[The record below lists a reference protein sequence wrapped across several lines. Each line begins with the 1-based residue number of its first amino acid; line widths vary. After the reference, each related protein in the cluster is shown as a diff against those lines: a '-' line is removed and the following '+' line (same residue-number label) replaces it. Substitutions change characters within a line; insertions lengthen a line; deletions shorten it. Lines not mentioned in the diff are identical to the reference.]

1 MLPLDDLKILDMSRL
16 AAGNM
21 VSHMLADFG
30 ADVIKVEKPGKGD
43 DLRNWKVNDVSH
55 WWAVYSRNKRSLA
68 LNLKQEEGLGILKNL
83 VKSADVFIENF
94 VPGTLEKWGI
104 GPDQLMELNKNLIIL
119 RISGWGQT
127 GIYKNSPGFGS
138 LVEGMSGFAS
148 MTGEENQTPLLPPL
162 ALADMVAGL
171 TGFGAILM
179 SIIVSKK
186 NQTGGQVIDLSL
198 FEPLFS
204 ILGPWAASYDISGKI
219 PPRMGNRSNVAAPR
233 GIYKTK
239 DSKYVSLSASMQS
252 MWEKLAVTIGAEDLI
267 TDPRFISNSD
277 RLRNQEDL
285 DDVISKFIKKFN
297 RDPLL
302 EKCSEAGITV
312 GPVLDISEIIEH
324 PYVKDR
330 QILTKHIWDD
340 IFQHRFV
347 KPGLMILATTFQYPF
362 YKDEILP
369 IGNLRENKDSY
380 KRADLILVTKC
391 PADLKTKDK
400 DSFIESLKPKDNQK
414 VL

>member
-1 MLPLDDLKILDMSRL
+1 MLPLENFKVLDLSRL

-21 VSHMLADFG
+21 VSHMFADFG

-43 DLRNWKVNDVSH
+43 DLRNWQVNDIAH
-55 WWAVYSRNKRSLA
+55 WWAVYSRNKRSIA
-68 LNLKQEEGLGILKNL
+68 LNLKKEEGLNLLKEL

-94 VPGTLEKWGI
+94 VPGTLEKWGV
-104 GPDQLMELNKNLIIL
+104 GPDKLLELNKDLVIL

-127 GIYKNSPGFGS
+127 GIYKEAPGFGS

-148 MTGEENQTPLLPPL
+148 MTGEPNQKPLLPPL

-179 SIIVSKK
+179 AIIASKK
-186 NQTGGQVIDLSL
+186 NQIGGQVIDLSL

-204 ILGPWAASYDISGKI
+204 ILGPWAASYKISGKI

-239 DSKYVSLSASMQS
+239 DNKFVSLSASMQS
-252 MWEKLAVTIGAEDLI
+252 MWEKLAITIGVEELI
-267 TDPRFISNSD
+267 KDPRFITNSD
-277 RLRNQEDL
+277 RLSNQDDL
-285 DDVISKFIKKFN
+285 DDVISNFIKKFD

-302 EKCSEAGITV
+302 KVFSKEGITV

-324 PYVKDR
+324 PYILDRNILIEHHNNEYGNILMHQAFPRLSKTPGKVKSSAPS
-330 QILTKHIWDD
+330 IGENTNNILKEIGLTKSQID
-340 IFQHRFV
+340 
-347 KPGLMILATTFQYPF
+347 K
-362 YKDEILP
+362 
-369 IGNLRENKDSY
+369 LRDNK
-380 KRADLILVTKC
+380 I
-391 PADLKTKDK
+391 
-400 DSFIESLKPKDNQK
+400 IN
-414 VL
+414 

>member
-1 MLPLDDLKILDMSRL
+1 MLRTLLPLENFRILDLSRL

-21 VSHMLADFG
+21 VSHMFADFG

-43 DLRNWKVNDVSH
+43 DLRNWQVNDVAH
-55 WWAVYSRNKRSLA
+55 WWAVYSRNKRSIA
-68 LNLKQEEGLGILKNL
+68 LNLKEEEGLKLLKEL

-94 VPGTLEKWGI
+94 VPGTLEKWGV
-104 GPDQLMELNKNLIIL
+104 GPDKLLELNKNLIIL

-127 GIYKNSPGFGS
+127 GIYKDAPGFGS

-148 MTGEENQTPLLPPL
+148 MTGEENQKPLLPPL

-179 SIIVSKK
+179 AVIASKK

-204 ILGPWAASYDISGKI
+204 ILGPWAASYKISGKI
-219 PPRMGNRSNVAAPR
+219 PPRIGNRSNVAAPR

-239 DSKYVSLSASMQS
+239 DNKFVSLSASMQS
-252 MWEKLAVTIGAEDLI
+252 MWEKLAITIGAQELI
-267 TDPRFISNSD
+267 NDPKFLTNSD
-277 RLRNQEDL
+277 RLSNQDDL
-285 DDVISKFIKKFN
+285 DDVISNFIKKFD

-302 EKCSEAGITV
+302 KLFSEKGITV

-324 PYVKDR
+324 PYVLDR
-330 QILTKHIWDD
+330 KILIEHYNNNYGNILMHQAFPRLSKTPGKVKSSAPSIGENTNEILKEIGLTKSQIE
-340 IFQHRFV
+340 
-347 KPGLMILATTFQYPF
+347 K
-362 YKDEILP
+362 
-369 IGNLRENKDSY
+369 LREKKIIN
-380 KRADLILVTKC
+380 
-391 PADLKTKDK
+391 
-400 DSFIESLKPKDNQK
+400 
-414 VL
+414 

>member
-1 MLPLDDLKILDMSRL
+1 MLRTLLPLENFRILDLSRL

-21 VSHMLADFG
+21 VSHMFADFG

-43 DLRNWKVNDVSH
+43 DLRNWQVNDVAH

-68 LNLKQEEGLGILKNL
+68 LNLKEEEGLKLLKEL

-94 VPGTLEKWGI
+94 VPGTLEKWGV
-104 GPDQLMELNKNLIIL
+104 GPDKLLELNKNLIIL

-127 GIYKNSPGFGS
+127 GIYKDAPGFGS

-148 MTGEENQTPLLPPL
+148 MTGEENQKPLLPPL

-179 SIIVSKK
+179 AVIASKK
-186 NQTGGQVIDLSL
+186 NQIGGQVIDLSL

-204 ILGPWAASYDISGKI
+204 ILGPWAASYKISGKI
-219 PPRMGNRSNVAAPR
+219 PPRIGNRSNVAAPR

-239 DSKYVSLSASMQS
+239 DNKFVSLSASMQS
-252 MWEKLAVTIGAEDLI
+252 MWEKLAITIGAQELI
-267 TDPRFISNSD
+267 NDPKFLTNSD
-277 RLRNQEDL
+277 RLSNQDDL
-285 DDVISKFIKKFN
+285 DDVISNFIKKFD

-302 EKCSEAGITV
+302 KLFSEKGITV

-324 PYVKDR
+324 PYVLDR
-330 QILTKHIWDD
+330 KILIEHYNNNYGNILMHQAFPRLSKTPGKVKSSAPSIGENTNDILKEIGLTKSQIE
-340 IFQHRFV
+340 
-347 KPGLMILATTFQYPF
+347 K
-362 YKDEILP
+362 
-369 IGNLRENKDSY
+369 LRDNK
-380 KRADLILVTKC
+380 I
-391 PADLKTKDK
+391 
-400 DSFIESLKPKDNQK
+400 IN
-414 VL
+414 

>member
-1 MLPLDDLKILDMSRL
+1 MLRTLLPLENFKILDLSRL

-21 VSHMLADFG
+21 VSHMFADFG

-43 DLRNWKVNDVSH
+43 DLRNWQVNDVAH
-55 WWAVYSRNKRSLA
+55 WWAVYSRNKRSIA
-68 LNLKQEEGLGILKNL
+68 LNLKEEEGLKLLKDL

-94 VPGTLEKWGI
+94 VPGTLEKWGV
-104 GPDQLMELNKNLIIL
+104 GPDKLLELNKNLIIL

-127 GIYKNSPGFGS
+127 GIYKDAPGFGS

-148 MTGEENQTPLLPPL
+148 MTGEENQKPLLPPL

-179 SIIVSKK
+179 AVIASKK

-204 ILGPWAASYDISGKI
+204 ILGPWAASYKISGKI
-219 PPRMGNRSNVAAPR
+219 PPRIGNRSNVAAPR

-239 DSKYVSLSASMQS
+239 DNKFVSLSASMQS
-252 MWEKLAVTIGAEDLI
+252 MWEKLAITIGAQELI
-267 TDPRFISNSD
+267 NDPKFLTNSD
-277 RLRNQEDL
+277 RLSNQDDL
-285 DDVISKFIKKFN
+285 DDVISNFIKKFD

-302 EKCSEAGITV
+302 KLFSEKGITV

-324 PYVKDR
+324 PYVLDR
-330 QILTKHIWDD
+330 KILIEHYNNNYGNILMHQAFPRLSKTPGKVKSSAPSIGENTNDILKEIGLTKSQIE
-340 IFQHRFV
+340 
-347 KPGLMILATTFQYPF
+347 K
-362 YKDEILP
+362 
-369 IGNLRENKDSY
+369 LRENK
-380 KRADLILVTKC
+380 I
-391 PADLKTKDK
+391 
-400 DSFIESLKPKDNQK
+400 IN
-414 VL
+414 

>member
-1 MLPLDDLKILDMSRL
+1 MLPLENFKVLDLSRL

-21 VSHMLADFG
+21 VSHMFADFG

-43 DLRNWKVNDVSH
+43 DLRNWQVNDIAH
-55 WWAVYSRNKRSLA
+55 WWAVYSRNKRSIA
-68 LNLKQEEGLGILKNL
+68 LNLKKEEGLNLLKEL

-104 GPDQLMELNKNLIIL
+104 GPDKLLELNKDLVIL

-127 GIYKNSPGFGS
+127 GIYKEAPGFGS

-148 MTGEENQTPLLPPL
+148 MTGEPNQKPLLPPL

-179 SIIVSKK
+179 AIIASKK
-186 NQTGGQVIDLSL
+186 NQIGGQVIDLSL

-204 ILGPWAASYDISGKI
+204 ILGPWAASYKISGKI

-239 DSKYVSLSASMQS
+239 DNKFVSLSASMQS
-252 MWEKLAVTIGAEDLI
+252 MWEKLAITIGVEELI
-267 TDPRFISNSD
+267 KDPRFITNSD
-277 RLRNQEDL
+277 RLSNQDDL
-285 DDVISKFIKKFN
+285 DDVISNFIKKFD

-302 EKCSEAGITV
+302 KVFSKEGITV

-324 PYVKDR
+324 PYILDRNILIEHHNNEYGNILMHQAFPRLSKTPGKVKSSAPS
-330 QILTKHIWDD
+330 IGENTNNILKEIGLTKSQID
-340 IFQHRFV
+340 
-347 KPGLMILATTFQYPF
+347 K
-362 YKDEILP
+362 
-369 IGNLRENKDSY
+369 LRDNK
-380 KRADLILVTKC
+380 I
-391 PADLKTKDK
+391 
-400 DSFIESLKPKDNQK
+400 IN
-414 VL
+414 

>member
-1 MLPLDDLKILDMSRL
+1 MLPLENFKVLDLSRL

-21 VSHMLADFG
+21 VSHMFADFG

-43 DLRNWKVNDVSH
+43 DLRNWQVNDIAH
-55 WWAVYSRNKRSLA
+55 WWAVYSRNKRSIA
-68 LNLKQEEGLGILKNL
+68 LNLKKEEGLNLLKEL

-94 VPGTLEKWGI
+94 VPGTLEKWGV
-104 GPDQLMELNKNLIIL
+104 GPDKLLELNKDLVIL

-127 GIYKNSPGFGS
+127 GIYKDAPGFGS

-148 MTGEENQTPLLPPL
+148 MTGEPNQKPLLPPL

-179 SIIVSKK
+179 AIIASKK
-186 NQTGGQVIDLSL
+186 NQIGGQVIDLSL

-204 ILGPWAASYDISGKI
+204 ILGPWAASYKISGKI

-239 DSKYVSLSASMQS
+239 DNKFVSLSASMQS
-252 MWEKLAVTIGAEDLI
+252 MWEKLAITIGAEELI
-267 TDPRFISNSD
+267 KDPRFITNSD
-277 RLRNQEDL
+277 RLSSQDDL
-285 DDVISKFIKKFN
+285 DDVISNFIKKFD

-302 EKCSEAGITV
+302 KLFSKEGITV

-324 PYVKDR
+324 PYILDRNILIEHHNNEYGNILMHQAFPRLSKTPGKVKSSAPS
-330 QILTKHIWDD
+330 IGENTNNILKEIGLTKSQID
-340 IFQHRFV
+340 
-347 KPGLMILATTFQYPF
+347 K
-362 YKDEILP
+362 
-369 IGNLRENKDSY
+369 LRDNK
-380 KRADLILVTKC
+380 I
-391 PADLKTKDK
+391 
-400 DSFIESLKPKDNQK
+400 IN
-414 VL
+414 